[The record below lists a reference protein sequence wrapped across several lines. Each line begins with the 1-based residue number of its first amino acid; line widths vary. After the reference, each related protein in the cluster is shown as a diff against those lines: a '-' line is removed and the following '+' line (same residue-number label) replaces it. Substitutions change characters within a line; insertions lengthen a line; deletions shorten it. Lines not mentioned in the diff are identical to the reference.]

1 MLSLELLW
9 HSREEDAKQRVGN
22 RDHDGKGSRLE
33 RKGGG
38 IVEVSG
44 MKESVQRVSVRE
56 HAWGSC
62 TAVQRME
69 RGQKPARG
77 KYWRTEKQQGLAV
90 NGAAMAQRRHL

>member
-38 IVEVSG
+38 RVEVSG

-62 TAVQRME
+62 KQRY
-69 RGQKPARG
+69 RGGRG
-77 KYWRTEKQQGLAV
+77 VRSQPVESTGELKSNRVWQ
-90 NGAAMAQRRHL
+90 